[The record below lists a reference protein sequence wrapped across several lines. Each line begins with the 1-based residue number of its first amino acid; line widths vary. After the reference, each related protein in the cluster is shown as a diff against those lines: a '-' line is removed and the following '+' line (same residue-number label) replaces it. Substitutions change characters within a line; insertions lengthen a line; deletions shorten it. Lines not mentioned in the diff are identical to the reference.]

1 MVVEPLAS
9 LKGKLTQ
16 TTQTKILSSSYV
28 IRTAPSRGE
37 SRQSSKLMLKMK
49 MRMKPMTL
57 VMNLEERNRRK
68 RNWAII
74 DP

>member
-1 MVVEPLAS
+1 VEPLAS